1 MPENT
6 TSVAKDKAEP
16 ATPERTRGGN
26 YFVPRVD
33 IVETDHEL
41 LVLADMPGVR
51 PDDVD
56 LRYEGGELMLHGRLA
71 PRQHSG
77 HALLR
82 EYDEGDFYRV
92 FQIHESIDSSKIE
105 ASCKN
110 GVLTIRLPKAEA
122 VRPRQV
128 KVTAQ

>member
-6 TSVAKDKAEP
+6 SPVAKDKAE
-16 ATPERTRGGN
+16 AASPERTRAGN

-33 IVETDHEL
+33 IAETDHEL
-41 LVLADMPGVR
+41 LVCADMPGVR
-51 PDDVD
+51 PEDVD
-56 LRYEGGELMLHGRLA
+56 LRYEGGELMLHGRLPA
-71 PRQHSG
+71 RQHSG

-110 GVLTIRLPKAEA
+110 GVLTIRLPKVEA
-122 VRPRQV
+122 ARPRQV